1 MSDFTPYLVSVED
14 MMRARDERVRDATHG
29 RRCTTQQCEVG
40 ARRAEEAPDQQEEC
54 KHTEYPDNQSLRV
67 LGFEGRG
74 ESGQVERIK
83 EGQRGTDQ
91 PEKSIG
97 QVFLTQGSA

>member
-1 MSDFTPYLVSVED
+1 MIARASV
-14 MMRARDERVRDATHG
+14 AAHCWASG
-29 RRCTTQQCEVG
+29 RSRGVG

>member
-1 MSDFTPYLVSVED
+1 M
-14 MMRARDERVRDATHG
+14 RDATHG

-40 ARRAEEAPDQQEEC
+40 ARRAKEAPGQQEERE
-54 KHTEYPDNQSLRV
+54 HTEYPDNQSLRV

-74 ESGQVERIK
+74 ESSQVERIK
-83 EGQRGTDQ
+83 EGQRGADQ